1 MKIGELK
8 KKERGITLI
17 TLIITIILL
26 LILAGVTIKF
36 VVDYDVQEKAK
47 NYTNKLNERM
57 EEQQSLSNM
66 VRNLYDTNSSK

>member
-17 TLIITIILL
+17 TLIIAIIILL
-26 LILAGVTIKF
+26 LLVGVTIKF